1 MQEDINHL
9 HPSFEE
15 EEQRLRAVAGLRLL
29 DCPEEERFKRI
40 TRLVRRHFHAAASS
54 ITLVDRE
61 RQFMVS
67 QLGLGSRQT
76 PRSESVCSL
85 VVEGRAPLVI
95 TDLSENRRTCE
106 FRNLIDGL
114 KMHFYAG
121 VPLFSPEGW
130 ALGSLCVLDHI
141 PRRFSKSD
149 LEALADFGAIVEDEL
164 FMRRIDKANQDL
176 ANQVERLRMRA
187 FVDALTG
194 VWNRG
199 ALFDL
204 LHREVERAKRSH
216 SNLSLA
222 ILDIDHFK
230 TVNDT
235 YGHPAGDE
243 VLKLLCSRLLGVV
256 RAYDAVGRYGGEE
269 FVVVFPETG
278 VEQASALAER
288 LRRSIEEVP
297 FSLGGAEKTLTV
309 SVGVTSLRAS
319 SAGAAPE
326 GEDTVESMLQRAD
339 DALYQAKRS
348 GRNRTVTG

>member
-1 MQEDINHL
+1 M
-9 HPSFEE
+9 
-15 EEQRLRAVAGLRLL
+15 RL
-29 DCPEEERFKRI
+29 
-40 TRLVRRHFHAAASS
+40 
-54 ITLVDRE
+54 
-61 RQFMVS
+61 
-67 QLGLGSRQT
+67 
-76 PRSESVCSL
+76 
-85 VVEGRAPLVI
+85 
-95 TDLSENRRTCE
+95 
-106 FRNLIDGL
+106 
-114 KMHFYAG
+114 
-121 VPLFSPEGW
+121 
-130 ALGSLCVLDHI
+130 
-141 PRRFSKSD
+141 
-149 LEALADFGAIVEDEL
+149 
-164 FMRRIDKANQDL
+164 IDKANQDL
-176 ANQVERLRMRA
+176 ASQVEHLRMRA

-243 VLKLLCSRLLGVV
+243 VLKLLCRRLLGVV

-288 LRRSIEEVP
+288 LRRSVEEVP

-319 SAGAAPE
+319 SAGAAPA